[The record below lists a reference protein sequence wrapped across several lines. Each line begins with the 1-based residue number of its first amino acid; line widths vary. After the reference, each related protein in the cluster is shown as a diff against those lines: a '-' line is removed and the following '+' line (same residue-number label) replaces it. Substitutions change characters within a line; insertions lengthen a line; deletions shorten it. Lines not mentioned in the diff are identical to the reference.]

1 MKIFILDMLA
11 SLIVSLV
18 GIVYPIVTRTMLNTL
33 IPERKYKMIV
43 ASGAILLGLYLFRML
58 LNYFIQYYGHVMGVK
73 MQADMR
79 SEMFH
84 KLQKLP
90 FSYYDE
96 HETGKIM
103 SRMSN
108 DLMQVSELAHHGPE
122 NIFIEQ
128 KGRLFKLDK
137 KFESQRNLE
146 DVIQR
151 IVGLAGREV
160 NSANPICDT
169 RLPDG
174 SRVNVVLPP
183 IALCGPTLTIRKFSK
198 TPMTIEKLIEY
209 GSITKEIAEKLE
221 LLVKAKYNIFISG
234 GTGSG
239 KTTFLNALSNYIPKD
254 ERVITIEDSAEL
266 QIVGVDN
273 LVSLETRN
281 ANAAG
286 AGQITIR
293 DLIKSSLRMRPER
306 IIVGEV
312 RGEEALDMLQAMN
325 TGHDGSISTGHANST
340 EDMLSRL
347 ETMVLQGAAG
357 LPLEAIRQQIASAV
371 DIIIHLSRLRDKS
384 RKTMEITEVVGYKD
398 GKIILN
404 PLYVFE
410 EDEKSTMNK
419 VSGSL
424 NRTNNVMQNDFKL
437 KLSGIKTEI

>member
-1 MKIFILDMLA
+1 MDFEQEQQLIAQIKRYVTENLPLSKMSDEELEEKIEEVVAQHIGGRYCSIEQRLDIIQQVYSSIRGFGLLDSIMKDDTITE
-11 SLIVSLV
+11 V
-18 GIVYPIVTRTMLNTL
+18 
-33 IPERKYKMIV
+33 MI
-43 ASGAILLGLYLFRML
+43 
-58 LNYFIQYYGHVMGVK
+58 N
-73 MQADMR
+73 
-79 SEMFH
+79 
-84 KLQKLP
+84 
-90 FSYYDE
+90 
-96 HETGKIM
+96 
-103 SRMSN
+103 
-108 DLMQVSELAHHGPE
+108 GPE
-122 NIFIEQ
+122 NVFIEQ
-128 KGRLFKLDK
+128 NGRLFKLDK
-137 KFESQRNLE
+137 QFESQRRLE

-160 NSANPICDT
+160 NQANPICDT

-183 IALCGPTLTIRKFSK
+183 IALCGPTVTIRKFSK
-198 TPMTIEKLIEY
+198 TPMTIEKLIQY
-209 GSITKEIAEKLE
+209 GSLTQEIADKLE
-221 LLVKAKYNIFISG
+221 LLVKAKYNIFIAG

-266 QIVGVDN
+266 QITGIDN

-281 ANAAG
+281 ANASG

-306 IIVGEV
+306 IVVGEV
-312 RGEEALDMLQAMN
+312 RGGEALDMLQAMN
-325 TGHDGSISTGHANST
+325 TGHDGSLSTGHANST

-384 RKTMEITEVVGYKD
+384 RKTMEITEVVGYEN
-398 GKIILN
+398 GKIVLN

-410 EDEKSTMNK
+410 EDENSTLTK
-419 VSGSL
+419 VSGTL
-424 NRTNNVMQNDFKL
+424 KRTENPMVNDYKL
-437 KLSGIKTEI
+437 RISGIKTVI

>member
-1 MKIFILDMLA
+1 MDFEQEQQFVTDIKRFVSENLPLSKMSDEELEEKI
-11 SLIVSLV
+11 
-18 GIVYPIVTRTMLNTL
+18 
-33 IPERKYKMIV
+33 EEIV
-43 ASGAILLGLYLFRML
+43 AEKIGSRYCSIEQRLNIIQQVYSSIRGFGLLDS
-58 LNYFIQYYGHVMGVK
+58 IISDDTITEVM
-73 MQADMR
+73 
-79 SEMFH
+79 
-84 KLQKLP
+84 
-90 FSYYDE
+90 
-96 HETGKIM
+96 I
-103 SRMSN
+103 N
-108 DLMQVSELAHHGPE
+108 GPD
-122 NIFIEQ
+122 NVFIEQ
-128 KGRLFKLDK
+128 NGRLFKLNK
-137 KFESQRNLE
+137 RFESQRKLE

-160 NSANPICDT
+160 NQANPICDT

-198 TPMTIEKLIEY
+198 TPMTIERLIAY
-209 GSITKEIAEKLE
+209 GSITQEIADKLE

-266 QIVGVDN
+266 QITGVEN

-281 ANAAG
+281 ANASG

-306 IIVGEV
+306 IVVGEV
-312 RGEEALDMLQAMN
+312 RGGEALDMLQAMN
-325 TGHDGSISTGHANST
+325 TGHDGSLSTGHANST

-347 ETMVLQGAAG
+347 ETMVLQGSAG

-371 DIIIHLSRLRDKS
+371 DIIVHLSRLRDKS
-384 RKTMEITEVVGYKD
+384 RKTMEITEVVGYEN

-410 EDEKSTMNK
+410 EDEKSTLTR
-419 VSGSL
+419 VSGQL
-424 NRTNNVMQNDFKL
+424 KRTKNPLRNDFKL
-437 KLSGIKTEI
+437 RLSGFYTEI

>member
-1 MKIFILDMLA
+1 MNYDM
-11 SLIVSLV
+11 
-18 GIVYPIVTRTMLNTL
+18 
-33 IPERKYKMIV
+33 EQKIV
-43 ASGAILLGLYLFRML
+43 AEVKKYVQDNLPLSKLSDDELQDEIEEIVAQKINGTYFSIDQKVSIIQQVYSSIRGFGLLDS
-58 LNYFIQYYGHVMGVK
+58 IISDDTITEVM
-73 MQADMR
+73 
-79 SEMFH
+79 
-84 KLQKLP
+84 
-90 FSYYDE
+90 
-96 HETGKIM
+96 I
-103 SRMSN
+103 N
-108 DLMQVSELAHHGPE
+108 GPD

-137 KFESQRNLE
+137 QFENQRKLE
-146 DVIQR
+146 DIIQR

-160 NSANPICDT
+160 NQANPICDT

-183 IALCGPTLTIRKFSK
+183 IALCGPTVTIRKFSK

-209 GSITKEIAEKLE
+209 GSITEEIAKKLE
-221 LLVKAKYNIFISG
+221 MLVRAKYNIFISG

-239 KTTFLNALSNYIPKD
+239 KTTFLNALSNYIPHD

-266 QIVGVDN
+266 QIVNIDN

-281 ANAAG
+281 ANASG

-306 IIVGEV
+306 IIVGEC
-312 RGEEALDMLQAMN
+312 RGGEALDMLQAMN
-325 TGHDGSISTGHANST
+325 TGHDGSLSTGHANST

-347 ETMVLQGAAG
+347 ETMVLQGSEG

-371 DIIIHLSRLRDKS
+371 DIIIHLSRLRDKT

-398 GKIILN
+398 GHVVLN

-410 EDEKSTMNK
+410 EDENSTLEK

-424 NRTNNVMQNDFKL
+424 NRTKNKMINDYKL
-437 KLSGIKTEI
+437 NLSGIRAEI

>member
-1 MKIFILDMLA
+1 MDFEQEQEFIARIRHYITENLPL
-11 SLIVSLV
+11 S
-18 GIVYPIVTRTMLNTL
+18 
-33 IPERKYKMIV
+33 KMSDEELEEKVEEIV
-43 ASGAILLGLYLFRML
+43 ARELSGRYCSIDQRVSIVQQVYSSIRGFGLLDT
-58 LNYFIQYYGHVMGVK
+58 IISDDTITEVM
-73 MQADMR
+73 
-79 SEMFH
+79 
-84 KLQKLP
+84 
-90 FSYYDE
+90 
-96 HETGKIM
+96 I
-103 SRMSN
+103 N
-108 DLMQVSELAHHGPE
+108 GPE
-122 NIFIEQ
+122 NVFIEQ
-128 KGRLFKLDK
+128 NGRLRKLDK
-137 KFESQRNLE
+137 QFESQRRLE
-146 DVIQR
+146 DIIQR

-160 NSANPICDT
+160 NQANPICDT

-183 IALCGPTLTIRKFSK
+183 IALCGPTITIRKFSK
-198 TPMTIEKLIEY
+198 TPMTIEKLIQY
-209 GSITKEIAEKLE
+209 GSITREIADKLE

-266 QIVGVDN
+266 QITGVEN

-306 IIVGEV
+306 IVVGEV
-312 RGEEALDMLQAMN
+312 RGGEALDMLQAMN
-325 TGHDGSISTGHANST
+325 TGHDGSLSTGHANST

-384 RKTMEITEVVGYKD
+384 RKTMEITEVVGFED
-398 GKIILN
+398 GKILLN

-410 EDEKSTMNK
+410 EDSRSTLEK

-424 NRTNNVMQNDFKL
+424 NRTGNPMKNDYKL
-437 KLSGIKTEI
+437 RLAGYRGNI

>member
-1 MKIFILDMLA
+1 MKFEQEQEFIVNIKRYISENLPLSEISDEELEGK
-11 SLIVSLV
+11 IE
-18 GIVYPIVTRTMLNTL
+18 N
-33 IPERKYKMIV
+33 IV
-43 ASGAILLGLYLFRML
+43 AEKLSGIYCSINQRVSIVQQVYSSIRGFGLLD
-58 LNYFIQYYGHVMGVK
+58 N
-73 MQADMR
+73 
-79 SEMFH
+79 
-84 KLQKLP
+84 
-90 FSYYDE
+90 
-96 HETGKIM
+96 IM
-103 SRMSN
+103 SDDTITEVMIN
-108 DLMQVSELAHHGPE
+108 GPD

-137 KFESQRNLE
+137 QFENQRRLE

-160 NSANPICDT
+160 NQANPICDT

-198 TPMTIEKLIEY
+198 TPMTIEKLIKY
-209 GSITKEIAEKLE
+209 GSITREIADKLE
-221 LLVKAKYNIFISG
+221 LLVKSKYNIFISG

-266 QIVGVDN
+266 QITGVEN

-281 ANAAG
+281 ANSSG
-286 AGQITIR
+286 VGQITIR

-306 IIVGEV
+306 IVVGEV
-312 RGEEALDMLQAMN
+312 RGGEALDMLQAMN
-325 TGHDGSISTGHANST
+325 TGHDGSLSTGHANST
-340 EDMLSRL
+340 QDMLSRL
-347 ETMVLQGAAG
+347 ETMVLQGAEG
-357 LPLEAIRQQIASAV
+357 LPLEAIRQQIASAL

-384 RKTMEITEVVGYKD
+384 RKTMEITEVVGYEN

-404 PLYVFE
+404 PLYKFE
-410 EDEKSTMNK
+410 EDEKSTLEK

-424 NRTNNVMQNDFKL
+424 KRTKNKMQNDFKL
-437 KLSGIKTEI
+437 KLSGIKVEI

>member
-1 MKIFILDMLA
+1 MDFEQEQ
-11 SLIVSLV
+11 
-18 GIVYPIVTRTMLNTL
+18 R
-33 IPERKYKMIV
+33 IV
-43 ASGAILLGLYLFRML
+43 AEIKKYVTDNLPLTQLSDDELEEKIEDIVAQKLQGLYCSIDQRVSIVQQVYSSIRGFGL
-58 LNYFIQYYGHVMGVK
+58 LDSIMRDDTITEVM
-73 MQADMR
+73 
-79 SEMFH
+79 
-84 KLQKLP
+84 
-90 FSYYDE
+90 
-96 HETGKIM
+96 I
-103 SRMSN
+103 N
-108 DLMQVSELAHHGPE
+108 GPE
-122 NIFIEQ
+122 NVFIEQ

-137 KFESQRNLE
+137 QFESQRRLE
-146 DVIQR
+146 DIIQR

-160 NSANPICDT
+160 NQANPICDT

-198 TPMTIEKLIEY
+198 TPMTIEKLIQY
-209 GSITKEIAEKLE
+209 GSITQEIADKLQ

-266 QIVGVDN
+266 QITGVEN

-281 ANAAG
+281 ANTSG

-306 IIVGEV
+306 IVVGEV
-312 RGEEALDMLQAMN
+312 RGGEALDMLQAMN
-325 TGHDGSISTGHANST
+325 TGHDGSLSTGHANST
-340 EDMLSRL
+340 QDMLSRL

-384 RKTMEITEVVGYKD
+384 RKTMEITEVVGYED

-410 EDEKSTMNK
+410 EDEHSTMEK
-419 VSGSL
+419 VSGVL
-424 NRTNNVMQNDFKL
+424 KRTSNPLKNDYKL
-437 KLSGIKTEI
+437 RLTGIKEDI